1 MTRGRGGP
9 TQNTVTWHEGGSAVR
24 SSAFVSGS
32 WLQICSRQKQGASGY
47 KPPVHAGVCRAI
59 RNDPNQLV
67 LQHSL
72 ARLLL
77 KLGQVRAATIL
88 LDKCLEVHKAREQ
101 AGGSTN
107 LEALAL
113 DVDT

>member
-1 MTRGRGGP
+1 MAQRLH
-9 TQNTVTWHEGGSAVR
+9 QACLWHAT
-24 SSAFVSGS
+24 A
-32 WLQICSRQKQGASGY
+32 
-47 KPPVHAGVCRAI
+47 CRAI
-59 RNDPNQLV
+59 RNDPNKLD

-72 ARLLL
+72 GRLLL
-77 KLGQVRAATIL
+77 KLGQVRAATVL
-88 LDKCLEVHKAREQ
+88 LDKCLEVHKARKE

>member
-1 MTRGRGGP
+1 M
-9 TQNTVTWHEGGSAVR
+9 
-24 SSAFVSGS
+24 
-32 WLQICSRQKQGASGY
+32 
-47 KPPVHAGVCRAI
+47 
-59 RNDPNQLV
+59 

-77 KLGQVRAATIL
+77 KLGQVRPATTL
-88 LDKCLEVHKAREQ
+88 LDRCLEVHKAREE
-101 AGGSTN
+101 GGSGTN

>member
-1 MTRGRGGP
+1 MH
-9 TQNTVTWHEGGSAVR
+9 V
-24 SSAFVSGS
+24 
-32 WLQICSRQKQGASGY
+32 I
-47 KPPVHAGVCRAI
+47 VCRAI
-59 RNDPNQLV
+59 RNDPNKLV

-77 KLGQVRAATIL
+77 KLGQVRAATVL
-88 LDKCLEVHKAREQ
+88 LDKCLEVHKAREE